1 MNLFT
6 YKIRQEKKFFYSNPT
21 MGTFTCN
28 KDALGKAAAFTSG
41 AYIKFSVL
49 VSNRNNNVRSYNAS
63 TFQWA
68 LDYYVKKTQSQRTK
82 NKKKTKQKT
91 FRHFSSV

>member
-1 MNLFT
+1 
-6 YKIRQEKKFFYSNPT
+6 

-49 VSNRNNNVRSYNAS
+49 VSNRNNNVRSYTAS

-68 LDYYVKKTQSQRTK
+68 LDYYFKKKNQSQKTK
-82 NKKKTKQKT
+82 NKKTQN
-91 FRHFSSV
+91 FSPL

>member
-1 MNLFT
+1 
-6 YKIRQEKKFFYSNPT
+6 

-49 VSNRNNNVRSYNAS
+49 VSNRNYDVRSYNAS

-68 LDYYVKKTQSQRTK
+68 LDY
-82 NKKKTKQKT
+82 
-91 FRHFSSV
+91 

>member
-1 MNLFT
+1 
-6 YKIRQEKKFFYSNPT
+6 

-68 LDYYVKKTQSQRTK
+68 LDYYIKKKKKNQSQR
-82 NKKKTKQKT
+82 NKKKSKT
-91 FRHFSSV
+91 FHHFSSV